1 MQAIKGA
8 MAAAGDGG
16 SGSIRMTDQTARML
30 GEINGSLNQDQ
41 SGPQFEATIRRHL
54 AQLDA
59 LAKARHDLF
68 ESQYQGIRRPMPGQ
82 TMPTANYGKPSAPT
96 AAPPREAIIAEM
108 RRRGL
113 LK

>member
-1 MQAIKGA
+1 
-8 MAAAGDGG
+8 
-16 SGSIRMTDQTARML
+16 ML

-82 TMPTANYGKPSAPT
+82 TMPTANYGKPSAP
-96 AAPPREAIIAEM
+96 AAQSSPRIPQPGFVSKGYTFLGGDPHNPASW
-108 RRRGL
+108 
-113 LK
+113 KKN